1 MENVNPT
8 IYFQEGSSSLNNKS
22 YISVIDMLNIDDE
35 NLTISE
41 ITSMD
46 IFEIIRRIK
55 DPEYP
60 LTLEQLNVVELK
72 NISVNNNANR
82 VIVYFTPTVT
92 SCSQASLIGLSIL
105 FKLTLTLPSRF
116 KIIIKVTPGS
126 YDSEE
131 ALNKQMRDK
140 ERVRAAL
147 ENIQIFRAITKGI
160 VNSDIW
166 DDSIICGETVI
177 Y

>member
-1 MENVNPT
+1 MENLNPI
-8 IYFQEGSSSLNNKS
+8 IYFQEGNGSSDYRSN
-22 YISVIDMLNIDDE
+22 ISIVDMLNIDDN

-41 ITSMD
+41 ITPMD

-72 NISVNNNANR
+72 NISVDNNANR
-82 VIVYFTPTVT
+82 VIVYFTPTIT

-105 FKLTLTLPSRF
+105 FKLTFTLPSRF
-116 KIIIKVTPGS
+116 KVIIKVTPGS

-147 ENIQIFRAITKGI
+147 ENMQIFKAITRGI